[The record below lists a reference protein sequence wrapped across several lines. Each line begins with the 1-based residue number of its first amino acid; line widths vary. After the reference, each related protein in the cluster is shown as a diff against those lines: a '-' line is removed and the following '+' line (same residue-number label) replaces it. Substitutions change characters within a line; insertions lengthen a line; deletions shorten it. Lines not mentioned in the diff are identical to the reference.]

1 MGFYVPDSLGQ
12 SYVANKKNDQG
23 EYKYESMTD
32 EALIQRQS
40 AMQELNKQYSQTIDN
55 AYASYLAANNNLNA
69 AAMGQG
75 YKELYKQMQQNE
87 LTSNIDQISAQAAEA
102 RAQIDANTTE
112 QLAAIQKAQSTEV
125 SNFDRLARDFDSY
138 LGYVRNLTK
147 TDGENTTS
155 WLSDTT
161 GYTEDEVKDL
171 TVDQLYDILSQ
182 TGQDA
187 YKDAQG
193 NVGLSF
199 LQWHRDQLKDT
210 ASDNAYRQWVYDY
223 NDSGKTGYQEF
234 LDAPKSTKQINRE
247 EVLEVKAKE
256 HQEMLDKAIEMY
268 EPLVM
273 AQLRGAN
280 GKELMNEQIK
290 FNRET
295 KQDLENLMSKYNI
308 SGEEL
313 YKAIVEKNKG
323 EIEQYTAQKEK
334 EAGVTEKFESTR
346 IDDNTWK
353 INNNTYKS
361 NGFITKNDYKW
372 KNINKKLDLS
382 KYSQNTVLKFGE
394 DLYVVGPYQSLIKL
408 RRI

>member
-55 AYASYLAANNNLNA
+55 AYASYLAANNNLNT

-87 LTSNIDQISAQAAEA
+87 LTSNIDQISAQAAQA

-155 WLSDTT
+155 WLSDMT

-182 TGQDA
+182 TGQDT

-199 LQWHRDQLKDT
+199 LQWHRDQ
-210 ASDNAYRQWVYDY
+210 
-223 NDSGKTGYQEF
+223 
-234 LDAPKSTKQINRE
+234 
-247 EVLEVKAKE
+247 
-256 HQEMLDKAIEMY
+256 
-268 EPLVM
+268 
-273 AQLRGAN
+273 
-280 GKELMNEQIK
+280 
-290 FNRET
+290 
-295 KQDLENLMSKYNI
+295 
-308 SGEEL
+308 
-313 YKAIVEKNKG
+313 
-323 EIEQYTAQKEK
+323 
-334 EAGVTEKFESTR
+334 
-346 IDDNTWK
+346 
-353 INNNTYKS
+353 
-361 NGFITKNDYKW
+361 
-372 KNINKKLDLS
+372 
-382 KYSQNTVLKFGE
+382 
-394 DLYVVGPYQSLIKL
+394 
-408 RRI
+408 